1 MRREMISQSFTTRVD
16 ELLTVYSKEGCST

>member
-1 MRREMISQSFTTRVD
+1 MISQSFTTRVD